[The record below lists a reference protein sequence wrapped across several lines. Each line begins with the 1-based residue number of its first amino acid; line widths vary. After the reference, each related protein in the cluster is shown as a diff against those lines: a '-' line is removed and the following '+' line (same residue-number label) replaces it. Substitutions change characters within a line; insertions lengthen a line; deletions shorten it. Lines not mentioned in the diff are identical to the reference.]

1 MNFRYKCGHSN
12 CWCWSKEIQKM
23 QQLPMILHFV
33 EVFTV
38 INSMITL
45 IKSQVQKN
53 TSDVYCFLV
62 L

>member
-1 MNFRYKCGHSN
+1 MRTLELLVLVQRNTKNAAIANDFTFS
-12 CWCWSKEIQKM
+12 
-23 QQLPMILHFV
+23 F